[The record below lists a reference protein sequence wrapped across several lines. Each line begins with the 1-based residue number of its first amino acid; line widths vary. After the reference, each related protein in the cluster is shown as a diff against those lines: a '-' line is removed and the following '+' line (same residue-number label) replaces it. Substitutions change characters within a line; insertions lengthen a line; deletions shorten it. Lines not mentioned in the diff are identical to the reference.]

1 MQAQQ
6 NQDQGWQQI
15 SIDRAHADLTLDFNF
30 VDDWSEYQIVR
41 TIIQEFIGA
50 QSHIGYYTSEIHDV
64 APMLPSFDNFKTVY
78 DSSMYQ
84 SDYNIIRVCQQGET
98 TFISFRHS
106 IKPSIF
112 YRVCV

>member
-30 VDDWSEYQIVR
+30 VDDWSEYQ
-41 TIIQEFIGA
+41 
-50 QSHIGYYTSEIHDV
+50 
-64 APMLPSFDNFKTVY
+64 
-78 DSSMYQ
+78 

>member
-6 NQDQGWQQI
+6 NQSQGWQQI
-15 SIDRAHADLTLDFNF
+15 STDTVISDLSESNLIY
-30 VDDWSEYQIVR
+30 DWSEYQIVR
-41 TIIQEFIGA
+41 TILQEFMGA
-50 QSHIGYYTSEIHDV
+50 QSHVGYYTSEIHDV